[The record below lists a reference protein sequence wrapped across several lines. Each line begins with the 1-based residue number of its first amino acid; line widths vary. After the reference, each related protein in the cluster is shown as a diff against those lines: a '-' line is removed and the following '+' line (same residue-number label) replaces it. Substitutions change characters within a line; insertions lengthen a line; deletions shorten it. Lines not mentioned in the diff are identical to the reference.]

1 MLRNFYPYEYVESVF
16 SIDYDKLYRR
26 GYRGIIFDVDN
37 TLVHHGDDSTAEIDH
52 LFRTIHSIGF
62 KTLLLTDNNEERLKR
77 FTRNI
82 ETLYICDAQKPN
94 PSSYL
99 KAISL
104 LDMDKKRVVCIGD
117 QIFKDILGANKSGM
131 VSILVKFIRLDTETK
146 IGKRRYLEKII
157 LWFYKHNKSVQHRLG
172 DIDKE
177 KDK

>member
-157 LWFYKHNKSVQHRLG
+157 LWFYQHNKSVQHRLK
-172 DIDKE
+172 DIVKV
-177 KDK
+177 KDR

>member
-157 LWFYKHNKSVQHRLG
+157 LWFYKHNKSAQHRLG